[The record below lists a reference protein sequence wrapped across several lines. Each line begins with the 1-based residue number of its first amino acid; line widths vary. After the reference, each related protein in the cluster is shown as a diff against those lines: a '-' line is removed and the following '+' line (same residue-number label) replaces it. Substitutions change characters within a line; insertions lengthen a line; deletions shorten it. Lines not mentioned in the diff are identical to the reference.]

1 MTVHVFYLYK
11 PSSFN
16 RQDHLVDGFLRSLDL
31 HGHAAVPFIPY
42 PASTAVQ
49 LCGMAGT
56 IAKTDTLD
64 PAVGSYVSTD
74 HVLHEHSHVIP
85 IRQIDEKGS
94 ATY

>member
-1 MTVHVFYLYK
+1 MAVHVLDADIL
-11 PSSFN
+11 SSSN
-16 RQDHLVDGFLRSLDL
+16 RQDHAVYVLLRPLGSPWD
-31 HGHAAVPFIPY
+31 AAVPFIPY
-42 PASTAVQ
+42 PAVQ

-64 PAVGSYVSTD
+64 SAVGSYVSTD

-94 ATY
+94 VTY